1 MSKRSKK
8 SLAVIFSLALLVGS
22 AQPFSLAEKS
32 IYAADTETE
41 GSPVLVTLGDIT
53 YKIDPDYNTA
63 SVFASADDVSD
74 VSLAAK
80 IKNKYVLTDIG
91 YITFKDRSDLET
103 ITFPD
108 SIKTISSFAFQGC
121 RNLENVE
128 LPDDV
133 IRIGEGAFASCM
145 GFTEFTF
152 PDGVDL
158 LDTSVLG
165 YCKNLETVKL
175 PSSLKEIRSYAFQ
188 KDAKLKE
195 IEIPDKVET
204 ILTLAFTGCKSLE
217 SIELPD
223 SLTYLGSY
231 CFSECESLK
240 SVKLSENIPAILA
253 RTFYGCSS
261 LESIEIP
268 ESITLIEE
276 NAFFGCTSM
285 KEITIPATV
294 EKIENMAFGYQIG
307 GGSRQFDPIEGFV
320 INGYKGTAAEKY
332 AKENKIKFNCL
343 DDASASYDPANA
355 AEETTT
361 EATKATEESKVTE
374 VTDVTGENVST
385 DVSEDI
391 GDIEVLAGDFDGDG
405 AVSVTDL
412 DKSIKALLSAD
423 KLTAAQQKALDFDG
437 NGSISIIDIIKLKN
451 LLIEG

>member
-8 SLAVIFSLALLVGS
+8 SLAVIFSLAFLVGS

-32 IYAADTETE
+32 IYAADTAAEE
-41 GSPVLVTLGDIT
+41 SPVLVTLGDIT
-53 YKIDPDYNTA
+53 YKIDPDYNTS
-63 SVFASADDVSD
+63 SVFATADDVSD

-80 IKNKYVLTDIG
+80 VKNKYVLTDIG
-91 YITFKDRSDLET
+91 YIAFKDRSDLET

-121 RNLENVE
+121 RKLENVE

-133 IRIGEGAFASCM
+133 IRIGEGAFASCT
-145 GFTEFTF
+145 GFTEFSF

-175 PSSLKEIRSYAFQ
+175 PSSLREIRSYAFQ
-188 KDAKLKE
+188 KDAKIKE

-217 SIELPD
+217 EIELPD

-240 SVKLSENIPAILA
+240 KIKLSENIPAILA

-268 ESITLIEE
+268 EKITTIEE
-276 NAFFGCTSM
+276 NAFFGCTSL
-285 KEITIPATV
+285 KEITIPASV
-294 EKIENMAFGYQIG
+294 EEIGLMAFGYKIG
-307 GGSRQFDPIEGFV
+307 AGSRQFDYIEGFT

-343 DDASASYDPANA
+343 DDAASSYDPANA
-355 AEETTT
+355 AAETTAKVT
-361 EATKATEESKVTE
+361 EVTEVTE
-374 VTDVTGENVST
+374 VTDVTGENKST
-385 DVSEDI
+385 DISEVP
-391 GDIEVLAGDFDGDG
+391 GDVEVMTGDFDGDG
-405 AVSVTDL
+405 AVSAADL
-412 DKSIKALLSAD
+412 EKSIKALLSGND
-423 KLTAAQQKALDFDG
+423 LTAVQKKALDFDG
-437 NGSISIIDIIKLKN
+437 NGSISIIDIIKFKN
-451 LLIEG
+451 LLVEG